1 MTSEEISHQLRAL
14 AEMHARG
21 ELTDEEFTRAKQV
34 ALSSQDT
41 SESSEPSDGPPD
53 EQWCEPQR
61 RSLGRQRRFVLIG
74 AAVVVV
80 AGWVILVTALTGD
93 DVAQVADEPL
103 EETPQEVD
111 LEDGSEEASE
121 VVEEPAEEPEPISPV
136 DLTEADW
143 TQLTWSTT
151 CSDGPETIEVMLS
164 EAAVPWDEP
173 GTIAHNP
180 DPDAEFPGM
189 VYLVDIDNV
198 TFGDVTGDG
207 LDNAVFRTECFL
219 GNDSLSLVEVW
230 GHDHD
235 GQPVHLPA
243 VVEYSK
249 WDGVIE
255 DVEIVDATLRTQ
267 TREPEP
273 GDDLPHINGYP
284 IEVVTDW
291 IFHGHRWRVE
301 EVSRADQEQ
310 TPPAADGG
318 ATTGIDECADPHAS
332 SANTVLCLVAA
343 INAQDY
349 ATAGTVAADEVVSL
363 LRETREEWGP
373 LDWHF
378 EGCEGATCWF
388 YEPSVDPQFH
398 GVSIEVSVDITGERS
413 RATWIQFYG

>member
-1 MTSEEISHQLRAL
+1 MASEGISHQLRVL

-21 ELTDEEFTRAKQV
+21 ELTDEEFARAKQV
-34 ALSSQDT
+34 ALS
-41 SESSEPSDGPPD
+41 PPD
-53 EQWCEPQR
+53 MSATSAFSDAPPNREREPQHRLPGR
-61 RSLGRQRRFVLIG
+61 RRRNALIG
-74 AAVVVV
+74 AAVAVV
-80 AGWVILVTALTGD
+80 AGSVLVATTLTGGE
-93 DVAQVADEPL
+93 VAQVADEP
-103 EETPQEVD
+103 EEPPQE
-111 LEDGSEEASE
+111 EGSKVGPEEAGE
-121 VVEEPAEEPEPISPV
+121 VVEEATESPEPISPV

-143 TQLTWSTT
+143 AELTWSTT

-173 GTIAHNP
+173 GTIGYNP
-180 DPDAEFPGM
+180 DPDAEIPGM
-189 VYLVDIDNV
+189 VYLVDIDDV
-198 TFGDVTGDG
+198 AFGDVTGDG

-219 GNDSLSLVEVW
+219 GNDSLFLVEVW
-230 GHDHD
+230 GHDHG
-235 GQPVHLPA
+235 GQPAHLPA

-255 DVEIVDATLRTQ
+255 DVEIVEDTLRIH

-284 IEVVTDW
+284 VEVVTDW
-291 IFHGHRWRVE
+291 TFDSRRWRAD

-310 TPPAADGG
+310 TPPAANGG
-318 ATTGIDECADPHAS
+318 ATTGIEECADPRAS

-349 ATAGTVAADEVVSL
+349 AAAGTVAADEVVAL
-363 LRETREEWGP
+363 LRETREDWGP
-373 LDWHF
+373 LDWQF

-388 YEPSVDPQFH
+388 YEPSADPQFH
-398 GVSIEVSVDITGERS
+398 GVSIEVGVDITGDDL